1 MSFAHVSHILD
12 TRLYGYHFCSLGA
25 KTTKKLKDQLR
36 ISSQLRY
43 TITPHFISLFFRLM
57 LKYEKNSEKILLI

>member
-1 MSFAHVSHILD
+1 MSFAHVSHILYI
-12 TRLYGYHFCSLGA
+12 RLYGYHFRPLGA

-36 ISSQLRY
+36 ISSHLRY
-43 TITPHFISLFFRLM
+43 TVTHHFISLFFHLM